1 MTEKSDRVD
10 VSAPATPQ
18 MMDLAY
24 DAIQRLWGAHE
35 DVAMTDRIR
44 FETAVMEILGNI
56 VQHAYALDESGSPE
70 TRRFDLTLTADADA
84 VVASFGDDGVPMALD
99 LSEIVM
105 PDEYA
110 ESGRGLAMAM
120 AALDDLAYER
130 QGGRNHWRLMVQRRG

>member
-1 MTEKSDRVD
+1 MPDQADRVE
-10 VSAPATPQ
+10 VSAPATPE
-18 MMDLAY
+18 MMELAH
-24 DAIQRLWGAHE
+24 DAIQRLWGAND

-70 TRRFDLTLTADADA
+70 TRRFDLTLTAGSDA

-99 LSEIVM
+99 LSEVAM

-120 AALDDLAYER
+120 AAVDDLSYDR
-130 QGGRNHWRLMVQRRG
+130 QGGRNHWRLTVKRRG